1 MKSLKPPSLCTAC
14 EGAMISA
21 LVRGIPAPLAALP
34 PDGLRCIASGARF
47 IRLAGSK
54 FSLETWMI
62 LLPRRGHQVE
72 SLCTAPSAASEHGA
86 GEVDRT
92 AADRAQCA
100 GMALAVAVLPWSD
113 VLGLAAR
120 IVLRR
125 QQRLVG

>member
-1 MKSLKPPSLCTAC
+1 M
-14 EGAMISA
+14 MSA
-21 LVRGIPAPLAALP
+21 LVRDIRAPLAALP
-34 PDGLRCIASGARF
+34 PDGFRCIASSARF

-72 SLCTAPSAASEHGA
+72 SLCTAPNAASSKHGA
-86 GEVDRT
+86 AEVDRT

-100 GMALAVAVLPWSD
+100 CMALAVLPWSD
-113 VLGLAAR
+113 GLGLAAR

-125 QQRLVG
+125 QQ